1 MQPIVNITRHTKN
14 ETHEQW
20 YREIQQAVQT
30 RVKAQKNV
38 KLKLV
43 TKAAFYGLLSG
54 ALYSTIFWA
63 NTLSGLVLAYVG
75 FGFAILLLGFNFAH
89 DLSHNAIFKSKTLNN
104 AWFEVLY
111 GLLGAN
117 GYLWKK
123 RHLHSHHHYPN
134 VDDHDADLEL
144 GGVIH
149 LSPHQPPKPIHR
161 FQHWYGPLLY
171 ASYTLYWIFYKDLV
185 YFFRKKQANL
195 YFEKHA
201 IKEWAKLVAF
211 KAFYI
216 SYLVIIPYVFTDFGW
231 LAILGAF
238 GLMHVLMSWFLL
250 FTFLITHH
258 VEQTVYPEVKLRI
271 NTSWMMHQIGSS
283 NDFHPFSK
291 VANFIFGG
299 FNCHIAH
306 HLFPNLCHIHYPAA
320 SRIIYAHLI
329 ARDVVPNQTGYFEG
343 IRSHIR
349 LLKRS
354 GSIPKQLSGY

>member
-1 MQPIVNITRHTKN
+1 MQPVVNITHHAKN
-14 ETHEQW
+14 EAHERL
-20 YREIQQAVQT
+20 YREMQQAV
-30 RVKAQKNV
+30 KAHLKSQKHIGF
-38 KLKLV
+38 KLIS
-43 TKAAFYGLLSG
+43 KAVFYLLLSG
-54 ALYSTIFWA
+54 LSYAAIFLVNSLA
-63 NTLSGLVLAYVG
+63 GLLLAYTG
-75 FGFAILLLGFNFAH
+75 FGFMVLLLGFNFAH
-89 DLSHNAIFKSKTLNN
+89 DLSHNAIFKSKKLNN
-104 AWFEVLY
+104 TWFELLY

-149 LSPHQPPKPIHR
+149 LSPHQLPKPIHR

-195 YFEKHA
+195 YFEKHST
-201 IKEWAKLVAF
+201 KEWVKLIGF
-211 KAFYI
+211 KVFYI
-216 SYLVIIPYVFTDFGW
+216 SYLVLVPLTFTNFSW
-231 LAILGAF
+231 IEILGAF
-238 GLMHVLMSWFLL
+238 VLMHVLMSWFLL

-258 VEQTVYPEVKLRI
+258 VEQTLYPEVKFRI
-271 NTSWMMHQIGSS
+271 NASWMMHQIGSS

-291 VANFIFGG
+291 LANFIFGG
-299 FNCHIAH
+299 FNCHVAH
-306 HLFPNLCHIHYPAA
+306 HLFPNMCHIHYPSV

-329 ARDVVPNQTGYFEG
+329 ANDIVPNQTGYFEG
-343 IRSHIR
+343 IWSHIR

-354 GSIPKQLSGY
+354 GQSRPVMSG